1 MSSWPQYSRAWGFQG
16 IQKNI
21 LISWSGHFW
30 FLVSCVWSCL
40 GGANMWMSDFLKC
53 TQVRW
58 CSVKARTER
67 THDKG
72 FFANDRHVLVHFI
85 LHSFSVFYNS
95 MEGNAKRKILV
106 VFLWLLA
113 TSVDW
118 ALLAAWCQLTQTNME
133 FCYDRLTC
141 WAKWCGM
148 SEGQV
153 MFGGNINRTRWT
165 VMGTC
170 IANFAK
176 LHWSHLFADL
186 YLIER
191 GMAKNFS
198 WCHCW
203 PWSLCWL
210 CLLGHAPVAD
220 SCLLSNTT
228 EMGCWYIHDISGL
241 LVYPWH
247 ICD

>member
-30 FLVSCVWSCL
+30 FVSCVWSCL

-95 MEGNAKRKILV
+95 IERNAKRKIWWCSCG
-106 VFLWLLA
+106 FLPLLWIGPYRQSDVSWHKLTWSFA
-113 TSVDW
+113 MTDSPAELSDEARVKDV
-118 ALLAAWCQLTQTNME
+118 WCLE
-133 FCYDRLTC
+133 
-141 WAKWCGM
+141 W
-148 SEGQV
+148 V
-153 MFGGNINRTRWT
+153 
-165 VMGTC
+165 
-170 IANFAK
+170 
-176 LHWSHLFADL
+176 
-186 YLIER
+186 
-191 GMAKNFS
+191 
-198 WCHCW
+198 
-203 PWSLCWL
+203 
-210 CLLGHAPVAD
+210 
-220 SCLLSNTT
+220 
-228 EMGCWYIHDISGL
+228 
-241 LVYPWH
+241 
-247 ICD
+247 